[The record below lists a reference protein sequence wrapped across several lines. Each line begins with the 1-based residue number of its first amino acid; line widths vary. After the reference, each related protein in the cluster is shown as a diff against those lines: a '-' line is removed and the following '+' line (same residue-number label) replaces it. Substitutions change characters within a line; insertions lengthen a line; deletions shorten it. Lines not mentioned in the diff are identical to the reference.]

1 VLPDLKLGHG
11 AKDALCKV
19 IIFTL
24 NRGKCAKHAAYLR
37 GDTCIFPAGDRI
49 YLINLAV
56 PNLCKELNNYRYND
70 IDGKFKIYVN
80 EKYLF

>member
-1 VLPDLKLGHG
+1 MLPDLKLGHG
-11 AKDALCKV
+11 AKGTLCKA

-24 NRGKCAKHAAYLR
+24 NRAKGATQAANLR
-37 GDTCIFPAGDRI
+37 GGTWSFPAGDRI
-49 YLINLAV
+49 CFINLVV

-70 IDGKFKIYVN
+70 IYVKFKIYVN

>member
-11 AKDALCKV
+11 TKGALCKV

-24 NRGKCAKHAAYLR
+24 NRAKAATRAAHLR
-37 GDTCIFPAGDRI
+37 GGTCSFPAGDRI
-49 YLINLAV
+49 YFINLVV
-56 PNLCKELNNYRYND
+56 PNLCKELNNCPYND

>member
-1 VLPDLKLGHG
+1 MLPDLKLGHG

-24 NRGKCAKHAAYLR
+24 NRAKGATHAAYLR
-37 GDTCIFPAGDRI
+37 GGTCSFPAGDRI
-49 YLINLAV
+49 YFINSVV
-56 PNLCKELNNYRYND
+56 PNLCKDLNNCRYSD
-70 IDGKFKIYVN
+70 TDGKFKIHGN

>member
-11 AKDALCKV
+11 AKNALCKV
-19 IIFTL
+19 ITFTL
-24 NRGKCAKHAAYLR
+24 NRAIGVTHAAYLK
-37 GDTCIFPAGDRI
+37 GGTCSFPAGDRI
-49 YLINLAV
+49 YFINLVV
-56 PNLCKELNNYRYND
+56 PNLCKELNNCRHND